1 MVENNVFY
9 EEICNQCKILE
20 KMNIS
25 KKTNLQERKLMRKI
39 YIIIKRKIQKIDRFI
54 SKYVDHDWFLYNKY
68 DGEQKMIEGIYLII
82 GFMLGL
88 FFAINS
94 SKRLMKIFFKLTF
107 TKTVDIFNGWYN
119 RVKLVEKREQKE
131 LTVDERNELLK
142 NDIIYFMQQTVSK
155 NIIEENIFD
164 K

>member
-1 MVENNVFY
+1 
-9 EEICNQCKILE
+9 
-20 KMNIS
+20 
-25 KKTNLQERKLMRKI
+25 
-39 YIIIKRKIQKIDRFI
+39 
-54 SKYVDHDWFLYNKY
+54 
-68 DGEQKMIEGIYLII
+68 MIEGIYLII